1 MRAFG
6 SNAELTAE
14 AGRLALLCCD
24 CGVCEH
30 VACPMGLSPRRINQ
44 AIKNELR
51 AAGMKYEGSRD
62 VNEAYTQWREF
73 RRVPVPRLVN
83 KIGISRYMELPT
95 NDLGALSPAEVRI
108 RCGSTSAPRPRP
120 W

>member
-1 MRAFG
+1 M
-6 SNAELTAE
+6 
-14 AGRLALLCCD
+14 
-24 CGVCEH
+24 
-30 VACPMGLSPRRINQ
+30 
-44 AIKNELR
+44 
-51 AAGMKYEGSRD
+51 
-62 VNEAYTQWREF
+62 NEAYTQWREF